1 MSAFVV
7 VDLTPLDAEKL
18 KEYSAEAAVTV
29 ARHNGEFVARGP
41 TEPLTGGTHH
51 KFKAIIR
58 FSDRA
63 SAQNLYQSDE
73 YQALIPL
80 RDEAMDAVFHLV
92 G

>member
-7 VDLTPLDAEKL
+7 VDLTPADAEKL
-18 KEYSAEAAVTV
+18 QEYSAEAAATV
-29 ARHNGEFVARGP
+29 AWHGGEFIAKGP
-41 TEPLTGGTHH
+41 TNPLNGGTHH
-51 KFKAIIR
+51 QLKVIIQ
-58 FSDRA
+58 FPDLA
-63 SAQNLYQSDE
+63 TAENWYQSDE